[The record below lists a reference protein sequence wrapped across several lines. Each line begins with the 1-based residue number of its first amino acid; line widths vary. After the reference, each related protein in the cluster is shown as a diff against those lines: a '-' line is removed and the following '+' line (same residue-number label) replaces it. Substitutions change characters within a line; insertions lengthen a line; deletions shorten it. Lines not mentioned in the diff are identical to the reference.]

1 MAAEHGIE
9 CRDVPGADLLG
20 AGQRQ
25 GVTGAQGIRRIELC
39 VCGSG
44 TISATRTPVST

>member
-9 CRDVPGADLLG
+9 CRDVPGAGLLG
-20 AGQRQ
+20 AGQMQ
-25 GVTGAQGIRRIELC
+25 GVAGAQGIRRIEL
-39 VCGSG
+39 CGSG